1 MTSITND
8 NLLGL
13 TGMEN
18 TAEAGAKSA
27 AAKKAKAE
35 VELPANL
42 GKAWNDCEVPDFNDP
57 NRPKTCLEVDFPIA
71 QINALS
77 QLEGNAGKPIYQM
90 SKWWAR
96 RRSICHDCGSHWF
109 GRHSRAG

>member
-1 MTSITND
+1 MPNNTND

-18 TAEAGAKSA
+18 TAEAGAKTA

-35 VELPANL
+35 VEVPANF

-77 QLEGNAGKPIYQM
+77 QPEATSGAAKNL
-90 SKWWAR
+90 STLC
-96 RRSICHDCGSHWF
+96 RSGGQDGVAVYSVPC
-109 GRHSRAG
+109 